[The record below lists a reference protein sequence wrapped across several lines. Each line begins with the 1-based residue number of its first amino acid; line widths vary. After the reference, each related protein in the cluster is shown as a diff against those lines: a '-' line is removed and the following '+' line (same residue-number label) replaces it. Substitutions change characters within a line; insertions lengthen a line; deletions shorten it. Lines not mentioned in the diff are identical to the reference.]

1 MKLIIKQKNYRGT
14 TILIIVSTSIH
25 ELFPEWDRDFEGN
38 LLLKTEGL
46 EWTVD
51 YLNYTG
57 RQSYKILDRNQW
69 IRIKIFAR
77 V

>member
-38 LLLKTEGL
+38 LLKTEIFKFI
-46 EWTVD
+46 ED
-51 YLNYTG
+51 G
-57 RQSYKILDRNQW
+57 RTRMDG
-69 IRIKIFAR
+69 
-77 V
+77 